1 MENVSVPS
9 VPATAEMNNR
19 VTDHSG
25 ARDDVHLMAL
35 WLQAQR
41 SDHTRR
47 AYRRD
52 LGQFL
57 AAAGSPRLRAITV
70 ADLQAWQ
77 ASLRGGQ
84 YAPATVNRKLAAVR
98 SLLSFA
104 HKTGYLPFN
113 VGGVL
118 NAVPSPNRL
127 AERILSERDTLNLLH
142 AAGGQ
147 RQATRNRALLLTL
160 YYTGARIAELCALQW
175 RDVTNLQGPT
185 PALTLQGKGG
195 ITRHVALPMQAA
207 QSLAVLHRE
216 ARRRIGPEDYVFGT
230 VTGRPLRPQSAHVIL
245 RAAARRAGLP
255 QPISPHWLRHAHAT
269 HALDRGA
276 LPHVV
281 QATLGHA
288 SLATTSRYV
297 HVRPTH
303 SSGHALAAVQA
314 VDAEPSG
321 DRVNG

>member
-1 MENVSVPS
+1 MASEPVSP
-9 VPATAEMNNR
+9 VPAAADLDRRTADR
-19 VTDHSG
+19 SG

-41 SDHTRR
+41 SAHTRR

-52 LGQFL
+52 LDQFL
-57 AAAGSPRLRAITV
+57 AAADYPPLRAITV

-77 ASLRGGQ
+77 AALRGRW
-84 YAPATVNRKLAAVR
+84 APTTVNRKLAAVK

-104 HKTGYLPFN
+104 HTTGYLPFN

-118 NAVPSPNRL
+118 RALPVPNRL
-127 AERILSERDTLNLLH
+127 AERILSERDVLNLLH

-175 RDVTNLQGPT
+175 RDVGDLQGLM
-185 PALTLQGKGG
+185 PALALQGKGG
-195 ITRHVALPMQAA
+195 ITRHVALPRRAA
-207 QSLAVLHRE
+207 QALAALRRE
-216 ARRRIGPEDYVFGT
+216 DGRYIAPEDYVFGT
-230 VTGRPLRPQSAHVIL
+230 VTGRPLRPQAAHVIL
-245 RAAARRAGLP
+245 RAAARRAGLR

-276 LPHVV
+276 PPHVV

-297 HVRPTH
+297 HVRPAQ
-303 SSGHALAAVQA
+303 SSGHVLADVQ
-314 VDAEPSG
+314 VTHTEPPGSDASG
-321 DRVNG
+321 